1 MEMYT
6 GTWMYIR
13 IRQIQ
18 HKYIHVCPSK
28 WAKPT
33 EMSVIDFLVAEIAA
47 LLIGLFV
54 NRWES
59 EILSLHNFCRKEKL

>member
-18 HKYIHVCPSK
+18 QKYIQVCPSK

-33 EMSVIDFLVAEIAA
+33 EMSVIDFLVAAIA
-47 LLIGLFV
+47 V
-54 NRWES
+54 
-59 EILSLHNFCRKEKL
+59 